1 MHVRLTFEKISLD
14 ALRRR
19 VSRPEAGAVATFE
32 GVVRNH
38 HDGKRVDYIHYEAY
52 DEMAEKKMREVVERA
67 VEEFSVCDAA
77 AEHRTGRLEVGDVSV
92 AVAVSAPHRDE
103 AFRACR
109 GIIDGIKRFV
119 PVWKKEGND
128 EGAEWVEPPRGG

>member
-1 MHVRLTFEKISLD
+1 MHVRLTRDAISLD

-19 VSRPEAGAVATFE
+19 VSRPEAGAVAAFE

-52 DEMAEKKMREVVERA
+52 DEMAEKKMREIVERA
-67 VEEFSVCDAA
+67 VKEFSVCDAA

-92 AVAVSAPHRDE
+92 VVAVSAPHRDE

-109 GIIDGIKRFV
+109 GIIDEIKRLV
-119 PVWKKEGND
+119 PIWKKEGND
-128 EGAEWVEPPRGG
+128 EGAEWVEAPRGG